1 MHRKYLI
8 VYEGPH
14 TLTTILPIR
23 KEYWKGLPGC
33 LIEDHLVEKTYTTPL
48 LESAPR
54 LIKNIEEI
62 MENETRKHESLVALQ
77 NIRDNIGDL
86 TLEDLANL
94 RAIVEQELKLS

>member
-23 KEYWKGLPGC
+23 KEYWKGLPGY
-33 LIEDHLVEKTYTTPL
+33 LIEDHLVEKTYTTPM
-48 LESAPR
+48 LESAPQ
-54 LIKNIEEI
+54 LIRTIEEI
-62 MENETRKHESLVALQ
+62 MEDKARKQGSQVALQ

-86 TLEDLANL
+86 TLEDL
-94 RAIVEQELKLS
+94 